1 MSLIRT
7 QRVRKTE
14 DPLESLLR
22 LQGRFL
28 RSFDLPARADTAL
41 RTSADES
48 GYEIRLEIP
57 GTAPDDVVVETRD
70 GLLEISIKGGDQN
83 EVAWSRSIR
92 VPNDSDLGAI
102 DAQYLHGVLT
112 VSIPKKEE
120 AQPRQIEIRSA

>member
-1 MSLIRT
+1 MSLIRI
-7 QRVRKTE
+7 QRARKTE

-41 RTSADES
+41 RPPADES

-70 GLLEISIKGGDQN
+70 GLLEISIKSGDEN

-92 VPNDSDLGAI
+92 VPNDSDLGAT